1 MELDASFDNDDYVLV
16 SINKQTA
23 VVGMLRKVNDKYF
36 IKNTSSFEA
45 YFESRTYTTEELKF
59 FGKVIDVI
67 TLIK

>member
-1 MELDASFDNDDYVLV
+1 M

-23 VVGMLRKVNDKYF
+23 VVGTLRIVNDKYF
-36 IKNTSSFEA
+36 IKNTSALET
-45 YFESRTYTTEELKF
+45 YFESRTYTTDELKF

>member
-1 MELDASFDNDDYVLV
+1 VELDARFENDDYVLV

-36 IKNTSSFEA
+36 IKNTSA
-45 YFESRTYTTEELKF
+45 YATYFESRTYTTEELKI

-67 TLIK
+67 ALKK